1 MQEQKAAAAASEAA
15 LQERMEGEMTKQ
27 KAEAKAHLAETV
39 RDWEDTVR
47 VDAEFVLEIAYDCH
61 REVFFVFFSSY
72 KANIL

>member
-15 LQERMEGEMTKQ
+15 LQERMEGEMTKH

-47 VDAEFVLEIAYDCH
+47 VDAEFVPEIAYDCH
-61 REVFFVFFSSY
+61 REVFLFFFFIIPS
-72 KANIL
+72 